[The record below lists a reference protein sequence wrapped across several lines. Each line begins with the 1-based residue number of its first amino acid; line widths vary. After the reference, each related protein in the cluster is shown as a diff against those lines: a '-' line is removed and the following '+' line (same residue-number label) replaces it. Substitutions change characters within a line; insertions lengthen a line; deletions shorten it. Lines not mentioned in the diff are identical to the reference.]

1 MKCCT
6 EISDLSRSK
15 QIMTMTRERAIEVI
29 KQKIQLIAPERQ
41 LTSDIWQFWVEKLV
55 FDVLDY
61 CHRDDFPDA
70 LIYTCV
76 DLVLKRLSDAE
87 AAAENIESDTTVL
100 PLSEIKMDDTSF
112 KFYTGSIKSTT
123 APDNVGLLSD
133 LDFDSIKPR
142 LNLYRKVV
150 SR

>member
-1 MKCCT
+1 
-6 EISDLSRSK
+6 
-15 QIMTMTRERAIEVI
+15 MTMTRERAIEVI

-61 CHRDDFPDA
+61 CHRKDFPEA

-76 DLVLKRLSDAE
+76 DLILKRLADEE
-87 AAAENIESDTTVL
+87 AAAPDESGAVAL

-112 KFYTGSIKSTT
+112 KFDTEFAAKTIAS
-123 APDNVGLLSD
+123 DNVGLLSD